1 MGLLAAFP
9 RCSLEDGQFQGEAF
23 HPTQPPS
30 SGYQGIR
37 PGSMWMGMRGAS
49 VSSAPLGGVGEHWKE
64 RVVARVAVIEICMNG
79 KDPEQGILMSR
90 GHSETRNLRSGNP
103 CMTTGTR

>member
-23 HPTQPPS
+23 HPTQPLS
-30 SGYQGIR
+30 SGYQGIK
-37 PGSMWMGMRGAS
+37 PGSMWMSLRGSS
-49 VSSAPLGGVGEHWKE
+49 VSSASPGGVGEHQKE
-64 RVVARVAVIEICMNG
+64 RVVGRVAVIEICMNG
-79 KDPEQGILMSR
+79 KDPEQGRLMSR
-90 GHSETRNLRSGNP
+90 GHSETCNLSSGNP